1 MWQQINKW
9 RCILNITVIAICII
23 SMKDKSWLA
32 SYFCYLSSALLMTR
46 SYSSSAMR
54 CNLLRTCV
62 YDHNVNA
69 RCWHTSLICNCSDQ
83 SIRPIRRSKC
93 THWYRFECLMHT
105 YSSQIWARFQSRLSG
120 RLACRQFD
128 IYSSRIG
135 VADSIYYTRSIELCR
150 I

>member
-1 MWQQINKW
+1 MKKYIQYNTHSNMYYIYETQIMVSKLLLLFIKCTFNDMIIFEQCDAMW
-9 RCILNITVIAICII
+9 
-23 SMKDKSWLA
+23 
-32 SYFCYLSSALLMTR
+32 
-46 SYSSSAMR
+46 

-62 YDHNVNA
+62 YDQNVNA

-120 RLACRQFD
+120 RLACRQFN